1 LVGEFRKNDISYH
14 GHPPWLGP
22 RATWHEEVVLRLPQ
36 QLHCSII
43 YIIVVPDMHGQKVGT
58 ENFQIVTSFRAS
70 RRDNLPER
78 PSRLRNRG
86 EGKLTARVVHD
97 RTPFISGV

>member
-1 LVGEFRKNDISYH
+1 M
-14 GHPPWLGP
+14 
-22 RATWHEEVVLRLPQ
+22 LRLPQ
-36 QLHCSII
+36 QLHCNII